1 MVSDWIDSL
10 RRDGPPAEAERVNVS
25 DDEDKYLAVVRR
37 TRLVCRYF
45 VIAYER
51 LIVLDRFEQP

>member
-10 RRDGPPAEAERVNVS
+10 RRDGPPAEGVNVS
-25 DDEDKYLAVVRR
+25 DDEEKYLAVVRR